1 MIMRAREQGNVVVLE
16 LEGHLDVETT
26 AQFQDMCL
34 GIMKKDTSKRVI
46 LNMERLKFVGST
58 GINQFVDAIKAFSKC
73 ETKPKMC
80 KVSNDFLM
88 ILRAYQTTRNPF
100 EIFDNEELATAA
112 FDAPPAP
119 KKITKPK
126 TKTIEN

>member
-34 GIMKKDTSKRVI
+34 GILKKEPSKRVI

-58 GINQFVDAIKAFSKC
+58 GINQFVDAIKLFSKC

-88 ILRAYQTTRNPF
+88 VLRAYQTTRHPF
-100 EIFDNEELATAA
+100 EIFENENLAEAA
-112 FDAPPAP
+112 FDAPPPLP
-119 KKITKPK
+119 KKVLKKNP
-126 TKTIEN
+126 IEN

>member
-34 GIMKKDTSKRVI
+34 GILKKDTSKRVI

-58 GINQFVDAIKAFSKC
+58 GINQFVDAIKAFNKC
-73 ETKPKMC
+73 ETKPKIC

-100 EIFDNEELATAA
+100 EIFDNEATAEAA
-112 FDAPPAP
+112 FDAPPPPP
-119 KKITKPK
+119 KKITKK
-126 TKTIEN
+126 KQIEN

>member
-34 GIMKKDTSKRVI
+34 GILKKDASKRVI

-73 ETKPKMC
+73 ETRPKMC
-80 KVSNDFLM
+80 KVSTDFLM

-100 EIFDNEELATAA
+100 EIFDNEEMATAA
-112 FDAPPAP
+112 FDAPPPP
-119 KKITKPK
+119 KKLPK
-126 TKTIEN
+126 KKQIEN